1 MKVKKEDFNDDNLWW
16 NKIQNM
22 TEKEIDLIP
31 YSFMKKYGSFLNSIM
46 DHQLLL
52 KEQESKMFEG
62 RFDKIKNLE

>member
-1 MKVKKEDFNDDNLWW
+1 MKAKKEDFNDDNLWW

-62 RFDKIKNLE
+62 RFDKIKNL